1 LISMDLIL
9 SYIQE
14 YELTIKVVF
23 IFISTFIIA
32 FIFRR
37 AYKKFL
43 QRSEKFDDE
52 HLTTYKF
59 LEKLI
64 SITIYLAGFSYA
76 ISQIPFLKPV
86 AQSILAGAGIFAIA
100 VGFAAQQAL
109 GNIISGVFI
118 VISKPYKI
126 NDRIT
131 LDETTGLRGVVEDI
145 SLRHTVIRN
154 FENQRIIIPN
164 SIISNQVLVNSS
176 FEDPKVCRFVDIGIS
191 YGSDLDLAK
200 KIMAEEVENHPLN
213 IDNRTPEDIDDGAPR
228 VFVRVVAMLD
238 SSITLR
244 AWAWAE
250 DAANGFVLT
259 CDVLESIKKRF
270 DKEGVVIPFP
280 QRTISYLKPPV
291 MPDEKAD

>member
-1 LISMDLIL
+1 MDTIL
-9 SYIQE
+9 SLLQE
-14 YELTIKVVF
+14 YELTIKV
-23 IFISTFIIA
+23 IFIILSTFFIA

-37 AYKKFL
+37 AYKKVL
-43 QRSEKFDDE
+43 ERSERIDDD

-64 SITIYLAGFSYA
+64 TIAIYLAGFSYA

-131 LDETTGLRGVVEDI
+131 LDETTGLRGIVEDI

-176 FEDPKVCRFVDIGIS
+176 FEDPKVCRFVDVGVS
-191 YGSDLDLAK
+191 YSSDLDLAK
-200 KIMAEEVENHPLN
+200 KIMADEVENHPLN
-213 IDNRTPEDIDDGAPR
+213 IDIRTSEDVEEGVPR
-228 VFVRVVAMLD
+228 VIVRVVAMLD
-238 SSITLR
+238 SSISLR
-244 AWAWAE
+244 AWAWAD
-250 DAANGFVLT
+250 DAANGFILT

-270 DKEGVVIPFP
+270 DKEGIVIPFP
-280 QRTISYLKPPV
+280 QRTISYLEPEGKPDNNGV
-291 MPDEKAD
+291 

>member
-1 LISMDLIL
+1 MDLL
-9 SYIQE
+9 LFYAE
-14 YELTIKVVF
+14 KYELTIKVVF
-23 IFISTFIIA
+23 IIISTFLIA

-43 QRSEKFDDE
+43 QRSEKIDDE

-64 SITIYLAGFSYA
+64 TITIYLAGFSYT

-86 AQSILAGAGIFAIA
+86 AQSIIAGAGILAIA

-118 VISKPYKI
+118 VISKPYQI

-131 LDETTGLRGVVEDI
+131 LDETAGLRGVVEDI

-176 FEDPKVCRFVDIGIS
+176 FEDPKVCRFVEIGVS
-191 YGSDLDLAK
+191 YSSDLDLAK

-213 IDNRTPEDIDDGAPR
+213 IDNRTPADIEDGVPR
-228 VFVRVVAMLD
+228 VTVRIIAMLE

-244 AWAWAE
+244 AWAWSE
-250 DAANGFVLT
+250 DAANGFILT

-270 DKEGVVIPFP
+270 DREGIVIPFP
-280 QRTISYLKPPV
+280 QRTISYLEPAAKSE
-291 MPDEKAD
+291 EKKD

>member
-1 LISMDLIL
+1 MDTIISF
-9 SYIQE
+9 IQE
-14 YELTIKVVF
+14 NDLTLKI
-23 IFISTFIIA
+23 IFIVLSTFLIA

-43 QRSEKFDDE
+43 ERSERTEDE

-64 SITIYLAGFSYA
+64 TITIYLAGLSYA
-76 ISQIPFLKPV
+76 ISQVPFLKPV
-86 AQSILAGAGIFAIA
+86 AQSVLAGAGIFAIA

-118 VISKPYKI
+118 VLSKPYQI

-131 LDETTGLRGVVEDI
+131 LDEAANLRGIVEDI

-200 KIMAEEVENHPLN
+200 QIMADEVEKHPLN
-213 IDNRTPEDIDDGAPR
+213 IDIRTPEDIESGIPR
-228 VFVRVVAMLD
+228 VTVRVISMLD

-244 AWAWAE
+244 AWAWAD

-259 CDVLESIKKRF
+259 CDVMESIKKRF
-270 DKEGVVIPFP
+270 DKEGIVIPFP
-280 QRTISYLKPPV
+280 QRTISYLEPPSK
-291 MPDEKAD
+291 PDEKTI

>member
-1 LISMDLIL
+1 MDTIL
-9 SYIQE
+9 SLLQE
-14 YELTIKVVF
+14 YELTIKV
-23 IFISTFIIA
+23 IFIILSTFLIA

-37 AYKKFL
+37 AYKKVL
-43 QRSEKFDDE
+43 ERSERMDDD

-64 SITIYLAGFSYA
+64 TIAIYLAGFSYA

-131 LDETTGLRGVVEDI
+131 LDETTGLRGIVEDI

-176 FEDPKVCRFVDIGIS
+176 FEDPKVCRFVDLGVS
-191 YGSDLDLAK
+191 YSSDLDLAK
-200 KIMAEEVENHPLN
+200 KIMADEVENHPLN
-213 IDNRTPEDIDDGAPR
+213 IDIRTPEDIENGVPR
-228 VFVRVVAMLD
+228 VTVRVIAMLD
-238 SSITLR
+238 SSISLR
-244 AWAWAE
+244 AWAWAD

-270 DKEGVVIPFP
+270 DKEGIVIPFP
-280 QRTISYLKPPV
+280 QRTISYLEPEGKS
-291 MPDEKAD
+291 DNIGI